1 MFYFLLD
8 SQENYKNIFNQNKKT
23 LLLNNTYTSSNS
35 NLDLDIIEF
44 ENLFFLD
51 KFINFLAFLTNF
63 IILLIDNKSSS
74 NSQSESTDSSENNN
88 NNNTNYNY
96 NYSFLYIFEELN
108 KSTSFEFR
116 IFLFLTILL
125 VTIIILIV
133 YFWKKYSTNIKNYYM
148 IFDQEQQIL
157 TTSN

>member
-44 ENLFFLD
+44 ENIFFLD

-63 IILLIDNKSSS
+63 LILLIDNKSSS
-74 NSQSESTDSSENNN
+74 NTQTESLDSSEYNNSN
-88 NNNTNYNY
+88 SNF
-96 NYSFLYIFEELN
+96 SFLYIFEELN

-125 VTIIILIV
+125 VIIIVLIV
-133 YFWKKYSTNIKNYYM
+133 YFWKKYSLNIKNYYI
-148 IFDQEQQIL
+148 IFDQEQQL
-157 TTSN
+157 QTTSN